1 METTGKFAIT
11 LASLITAV
19 IVNCFVIMNLWNW
32 LAVPLFSVQELSL
45 NESFALIV
53 LVSAFAP
60 NRKDNDEPSEDK
72 LGKAIFKLIGK
83 AMIRAA
89 LLLPIGYVASLL
101 I

>member
-1 METTGKFAIT
+1 METIGKIATT

-45 NESFALIV
+45 NQSFALVV
-53 LVSAFAP
+53 LISPFAP
-60 NRKDNDEPSEDK
+60 KRRDNDEPSEGN
-72 LGKAIFKLIGK
+72 LGLAIFKLIGK
-83 AMIRAA
+83 ALTRAA
-89 LLLPIGYVASLL
+89 VLLSAGYVASLL